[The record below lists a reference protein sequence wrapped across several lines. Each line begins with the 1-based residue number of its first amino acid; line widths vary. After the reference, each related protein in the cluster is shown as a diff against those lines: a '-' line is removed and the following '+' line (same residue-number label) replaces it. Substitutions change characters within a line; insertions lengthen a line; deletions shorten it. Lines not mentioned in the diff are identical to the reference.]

1 MYLTC
6 DPRVNLER
14 AQSDERRNGGTTKLT
29 DVAILGS
36 ILKGGAPFRF
46 DEHAGLDVDTTRK
59 TPAEVAQEI
68 LDFSKKHSV

>member
-1 MYLTC
+1 MYLSC
-6 DPRVNLER
+6 DPRVNIER

-29 DVAILGS
+29 DAAILKS
-36 ILKGGAPFRF
+36 ILQREAAFRF
-46 DEHAGLDVDTTRK
+46 EGHPGLDVDTTHK